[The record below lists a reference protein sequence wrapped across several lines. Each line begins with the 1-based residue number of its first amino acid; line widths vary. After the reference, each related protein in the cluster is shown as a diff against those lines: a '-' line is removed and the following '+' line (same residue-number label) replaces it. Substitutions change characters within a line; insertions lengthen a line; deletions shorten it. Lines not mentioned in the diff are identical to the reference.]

1 MQLQYGTA
9 FSISQRDTYH

>member
-9 FSISQRDTYH
+9 LGISQRDTYH

>member
-1 MQLQYGTA
+1 MQLQFGTA